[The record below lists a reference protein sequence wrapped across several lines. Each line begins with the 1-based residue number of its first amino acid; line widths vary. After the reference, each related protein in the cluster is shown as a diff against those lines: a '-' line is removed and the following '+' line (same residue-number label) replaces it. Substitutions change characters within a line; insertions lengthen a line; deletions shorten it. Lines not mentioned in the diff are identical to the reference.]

1 MEKFKDGF
9 SRNYNLPSK
18 QCESAIKEID
28 AAIKQ
33 LEKTKDDLRRSTEN
47 LRLAHNKADELTI
60 RKLTWGNKTMK
71 AAFDE
76 AREAAPETGD
86 EPAEADSY
94 EVEDAE

>member
-1 MEKFKDGF
+1 
-9 SRNYNLPSK
+9 
-18 QCESAIKEID
+18 
-28 AAIKQ
+28 
-33 LEKTKDDLRRSTEN
+33 
-47 LRLAHNKADELTI
+47 
-60 RKLTWGNKTMK
+60 MK

>member
-1 MEKFKDGF
+1 M
-9 SRNYNLPSK
+9 
-18 QCESAIKEID
+18 
-28 AAIKQ
+28 
-33 LEKTKDDLRRSTEN
+33 RRSTEN

-76 AREAAPETGD
+76 ARGAAPETND

>member
-1 MEKFKDGF
+1 MLFR
-9 SRNYNLPSK
+9 S
-18 QCESAIKEID
+18 
-28 AAIKQ
+28 
-33 LEKTKDDLRRSTEN
+33 DD
-47 LRLAHNKADELTI
+47 LTI

-76 AREAAPETGD
+76 ARGAATGAND

>member
-1 MEKFKDGF
+1 MAN
-9 SRNYNLPSK
+9 RLVNLL
-18 QCESAIKEID
+18 D
-28 AAIKQ
+28 
-33 LEKTKDDLRRSTEN
+33 RR
-47 LRLAHNKADELTI
+47 LELTA

-76 AREAAPETGD
+76 ARGAATGAND